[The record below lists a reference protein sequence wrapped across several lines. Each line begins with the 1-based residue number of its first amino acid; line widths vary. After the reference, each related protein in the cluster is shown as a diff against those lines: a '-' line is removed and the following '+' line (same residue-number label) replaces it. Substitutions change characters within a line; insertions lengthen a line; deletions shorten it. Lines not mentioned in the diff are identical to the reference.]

1 MINFDK
7 WNIYLNT
14 NALFSS
20 LMTLKKDTENDYAR
34 VRSQNALRVVSNDPH
49 PSSLTLFTNVKKK

>member
-20 LMTLKKDTENDYAR
+20 LMTLKKDIENDYAR
-34 VRSQNALRVVSNDPH
+34 VRSQNALHVVSNDPH
-49 PSSLTLFTNVKKK
+49 SSSLTLFTNVKK